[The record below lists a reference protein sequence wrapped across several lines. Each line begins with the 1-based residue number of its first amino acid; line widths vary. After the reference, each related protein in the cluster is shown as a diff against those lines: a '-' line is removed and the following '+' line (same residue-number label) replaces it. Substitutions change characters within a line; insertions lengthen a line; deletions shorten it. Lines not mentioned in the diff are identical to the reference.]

1 VNSRRRLRCGFYGG
15 SLSPEVLYTAPVNRE
30 RYRRETLRLAGI
42 LRDELR
48 EKGVSIRSLEQKM
61 GVGSSVYQ
69 KALKGRVT
77 MTLDTLLQIADALD
91 LEWPEFFRKAYP
103 EISKEPV
110 ATAAMPDELE
120 GKILDVLRRHGVLP
134 GASMSGD

>member
-1 VNSRRRLRCGFYGG
+1 
-15 SLSPEVLYTAPVNRE
+15 VLYTAAVNRD
-30 RYRRETLRLAGI
+30 RYRSEALRLAGI

-77 MTLDTLLQIADALD
+77 MTLETLLQIADAVD
-91 LEWPEFFRKAYP
+91 LGWPELFRKAYP
-103 EISKEPV
+103 EIAKEPV
-110 ATAAMPDELE
+110 AQAAMPDELE
-120 GKILDVLRRHGVLP
+120 GRILDILRRHGVLP
-134 GASMSGD
+134 NAAIAVD

>member
-1 VNSRRRLRCGFYGG
+1 
-15 SLSPEVLYTAPVNRE
+15 VLYTAAVNRDL
-30 RYRRETLRLAGI
+30 YRREALRLAGI

-77 MTLDTLLQIADALD
+77 MTLDTLLQIVDALG

-103 EISKEPV
+103 ELAKEPV
-110 ATAAMPDELE
+110 PTVAMTDELE
-120 GKILDVLRRHGVLP
+120 GKILDVLRRHGLLPDATMP
-134 GASMSGD
+134 GA

>member
-1 VNSRRRLRCGFYGG
+1 
-15 SLSPEVLYTAPVNRE
+15 VLYTAAVNRD
-30 RYRRETLRLAGI
+30 RYRLESLRLAGI

-77 MTLDTLLQIADALD
+77 MTLDTLLQIVDALG
-91 LEWPEFFRKAYP
+91 LEWQEFFRKAYP
-103 EISKEPV
+103 ELIKEPV
-110 ATAAMPDELE
+110 ATASMPDELE
-120 GKILDVLRRHGVLP
+120 GKILDILRRHGVLP
-134 GASMSGD
+134 SRAMPVE